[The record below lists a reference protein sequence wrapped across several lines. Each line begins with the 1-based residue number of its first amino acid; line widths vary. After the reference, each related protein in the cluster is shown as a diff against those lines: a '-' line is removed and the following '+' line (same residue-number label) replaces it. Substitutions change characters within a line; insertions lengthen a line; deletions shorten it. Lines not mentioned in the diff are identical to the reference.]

1 MRILAKLH
9 LLLRVI
15 KYYLITLISVEDC
28 DQHFFY
34 CFSNGGEG
42 VWKIVVG
49 VAWKLT
55 ETFF

>member
-9 LLLRVI
+9 LL